1 MNRSDPLSGTR
12 RKTTDAPREDL
23 AMSSEDVLNSSPFEG
38 DLAEQLEAEPR
49 PRRRPPSVTVLL
61 GVAVLLVGGFV
72 GGVQADRHW
81 GATKSSDPAA
91 LINQFAAR
99 RGAQGGGGGF
109 GGGFGGGQGAGQG
122 AGQAA
127 GRGSGQRGGQAGAG
141 GGGTTG
147 TVKLVDGST
156 LYVQT
161 ANGIVRVKTTGS
173 TKVTIAKKSSTKALK
188 AGSPVTVQ
196 GSAGQDGTVTA
207 TSVDQGG

>member
-1 MNRSDPLSGTR
+1 
-12 RKTTDAPREDL
+12 
-23 AMSSEDVLNSSPFEG
+23 MSSEDVLNSSPFEG
-38 DLAEQLEAEPR
+38 DLAEQLKAEPR

-81 GATKSSDPAA
+81 GATKSPDPTA

-99 RGAQGGGGGF
+99 RGAQGGS
-109 GGGFGGGQGAGQG
+109 GGFGGGQGV
-122 AGQAA
+122 GQAA
-127 GRGSGQRGGQAGAG
+127 GRASGQRGGQGGAGG

-156 LYVQT
+156 IYVQT
-161 ANGIVRVKTTGS
+161 AGGIVRVKTTGS
-173 TKVTIAKKSSTKALK
+173 TKVTIAKKSTTKALK